1 MNPTYKKGKKRSNKL
16 LIAIAVIIIL
26 VALIIFAIIYTQ
38 PHVYYINAPTSL
50 DLALNSSVFYKLPSS
65 TDTFV
70 LYLKNST
77 NNSATLYITRTPIL
91 AYPVLALYLTK
102 GSSANVSSEELN
114 VADMHILLL
123 SSNYNGAELELTPI
137 DPSLGLKP
145 SGSSIYLQPTSF
157 IEKML
162 YTGNVSIVSTTSTTT
177 STSITTTTINQS
189 SVSSVIPMQQIMN
202 FVNTTAPGIL
212 MNNFAALYQKDMA
225 CNASVYNATFQ
236 TLENMKAVGPNSFYN
251 VSISVPRNINV
262 NVTKVASNT
271 YLVTYIGV
279 TPSKRYTGALL
290 TLKVSLTPTPI
301 LLNVSFE
308 GPFENMNLTQVTKI
322 YTFQNSI
329 HNFCGAYIPYIP

>member
-16 LIAIAVIIIL
+16 SIAIAVIIIL
-26 VALIIFAIIYTQ
+26 VALIIFATIYTQ

-50 DLALNSSVFYKLPSS
+50 GLALNSSILYKLPSS
-65 TDTFV
+65 TDTFA

-77 NNSATLYITRTPIL
+77 NNSATLYITKTPVL
-91 AYPVLALYLTK
+91 AYPVLAIYLTK
-102 GSSANVSSEELN
+102 GGSANISSEESK

-123 SSNYNGAELELTPI
+123 SSNYKGAELELTPI

-145 SGSSIYLQPTSF
+145 SGLSTVLQPTSF
-157 IEKML
+157 IERML
-162 YTGNVSIVSTTSTTT
+162 YTGNVSIISTTSTTT

-189 SVSSVIPMQQIMN
+189 SIIPMQQIMD
-202 FVNTTAPGIL
+202 FVNTTAPGML
-212 MNNFAALYQKDMA
+212 MNSFAALYQKDSV

-251 VSISVPRNINV
+251 VSPSVPRSININV
-262 NVTKVASNT
+262 TKIASNT

-279 TPSKRYTGALL
+279 TPSKLYTSALL
-290 TLKVSLTPTPI
+290 NLKVSLTPTPI

-308 GPFENMNLTQVTKI
+308 GPFKNMNLTQVTKI
-322 YTFQNSI
+322 YTFQSSI
-329 HNFCGAYIPYIP
+329 QNFCGAYMPYIP

>member
-1 MNPTYKKGKKRSNKL
+1 MNPTYKKGKKKSNKL
-16 LIAIAVIIIL
+16 PIAIAVIIIL

-38 PHVYYINAPTSL
+38 PHVYYINAPTRL
-50 DLALNSSVFYKLPSS
+50 GLALNSSILYKLPSS
-65 TDTFV
+65 IDTFA

-77 NNSATLYITRTPIL
+77 NSSATLYITRTPVL
-91 AYPVLALYLTK
+91 AYPVLAIYLTQ
-102 GSSANVSSEELN
+102 GGSANISSEELK

-123 SSNYNGAELELTPI
+123 SSNYKGAELELTPI
-137 DPSLGLKP
+137 DPSLRLKP
-145 SGSSIYLQPTSF
+145 SGLSVELQPTSF

-162 YTGNVSIVSTTSTTT
+162 YTGNVSIISTTSTTT

-189 SVSSVIPMQQIMN
+189 SIIPMQQIMG

-212 MNNFAALYQKDMA
+212 MNSFAALYQRDRA

-251 VSISVPRNINV
+251 VSPSVPRNVNI
-262 NVTKVASNT
+262 NVTKVTNNT

-279 TPSKRYTGALL
+279 TPSKLYTGALL
-290 TLKVSLTPTPI
+290 NLKVSLTPTPT

-308 GPFENMNLTQVTKI
+308 GPFKYMNLTQVTKI
-322 YTFQNSI
+322 YTFQSSI
-329 HNFCGAYIPYIP
+329 QNFCGAYMPYIP